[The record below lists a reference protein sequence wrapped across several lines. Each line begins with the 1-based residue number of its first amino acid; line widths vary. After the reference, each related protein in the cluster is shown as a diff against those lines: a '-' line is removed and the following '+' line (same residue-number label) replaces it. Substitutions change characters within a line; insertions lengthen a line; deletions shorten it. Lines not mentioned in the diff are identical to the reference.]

1 VTSVRSAAEVPD
13 PSVGDL
19 LAAWLPGRRWFPA
32 GGASGAGVRVE
43 PWLAVTF
50 DDDVEA
56 GAGAAGGGGADVVV
70 LLVRLRGAGVPGG
83 GVVAQVPLVLTDPA
97 DRGPGFIADVRTAAG
112 DVAVH
117 DGGAHPACWLT
128 LLRASGVG
136 DDVDGAVLTAG
147 GRVVAGEQS
156 NTSVVLPAV
165 PSPDGTG
172 GMLKILRTVTPGPHP
187 DVVVPRALTRAG
199 WDGVPRFLGALQVP
213 TPPVDPG
220 GSPEPAGAAGPAD
233 PRPHGERLTTLAV
246 LSELVP
252 RAADGFELACDH
264 ARRGESFAHLAADLG
279 RVVAELHAVLRQAM
293 PPGPVLDP
301 SRFVGGL
308 RARAALAVAEA
319 PALAPRAAEIDAL
332 LVDLEHRLPR
342 LRLQTVHGD
351 LHLGQAL
358 HGETGWKLIDF
369 EGEPQRPVEERT
381 APDLP
386 LRDVAGMVRSFA
398 YAAAVGG
405 APDPSWEAEAVH
417 AFLGRYRGSAAP
429 AGLQSPGALRAPEL
443 DPPTADAVLAAL
455 VLDKA
460 LYEVVYETRQ
470 RPAWVHI
477 PLSAVDRV
485 LSRPR

>member
-1 VTSVRSAAEVPD
+1 MSAVRPAVGAPD

-32 GGASGAGVRVE
+32 GGASAAGVRVE

-50 DDDVEA
+50 DDDA
-56 GAGAAGGGGADVVV
+56 SGGGDDGDGADVVV

-83 GVVAQVPLVLTDPA
+83 EVVAQVPLVLTDPA
-97 DRGPGFIADVRTAAG
+97 ARGPGFITELRTAAG

-128 LLRASGVG
+128 LLRAAGVG
-136 DDVDGAVLTAG
+136 DGVDGRALTAAG
-147 GRVVAGEQS
+147 HVVAGEQS
-156 NTSVVLPAV
+156 NTSVVLPGA

-199 WDGVPRFLGALQVP
+199 WDGVPRFLGAVQV
-213 TPPVDPG
+213 TTDPG
-220 GSPEPAGAAGPAD
+220 
-233 PRPHGERLTTLAV
+233 TTTALAV

-252 RAADGFELACDH
+252 HARDGFELACEH
-264 ARRGESFAHLAADLG
+264 AGRGESFAHLAADLG
-279 RVVAELHAVLRQAM
+279 RVVAELHTVLVQAM
-293 PPGPVLDP
+293 PPGPLLDP
-301 SRFVGGL
+301 ATFVAGL
-308 RARAALAVAEA
+308 RDRAVLAVAEA
-319 PALAPRAAEIDAL
+319 PGLAARAPAIDAL
-332 LVDLEHRLPR
+332 LDDLQGRLPR

-358 HGETGWKLIDF
+358 HGETGWKLLDF
-369 EGEPQRPVEERT
+369 EGEPQRPAEERA

-386 LRDVAGMVRSFA
+386 LRDVAGMIRSFA

-417 AFLGRYRGSAAP
+417 AFLGRYRQSAAP
-429 AGLQSPGALRAPEL
+429 AALQSPGTRRAPEL
-443 DPPTADAVLAAL
+443 DPPTADAALAAL

-470 RPAWVHI
+470 RPTWVHI

-485 LSRPR
+485 LESARRTR

>member
-1 VTSVRSAAEVPD
+1 MTAVRPALGVPD

-32 GGASGAGVRVE
+32 GGASAAGVRVE

-50 DDDVEA
+50 DGDSP
-56 GAGAAGGGGADVVV
+56 GGGPARAGPSGADVVV

-83 GVVAQVPLVLTDPA
+83 EVVAQVPLVLTDPA
-97 DRGPGFIADVRTAAG
+97 DRGPGYVDDVRTAAG

-117 DGGAHPACWLT
+117 DGGAHPAGWLA
-128 LLRASGVG
+128 LLRAAGVG
-136 DDVDGAVLTAG
+136 DDVPDAELVAG
-147 GRVVAGEQS
+147 GHVVAGEQS
-156 NTSVVLPAV
+156 NTSVVLPGV

-199 WDGVPRFLGALQVP
+199 WEGVPRFLGAVQVA
-213 TPPVDPG
+213 TSPG
-220 GSPEPAGAAGPAD
+220 TSTA
-233 PRPHGERLTTLAV
+233 LAV

-252 RAADGFELACDH
+252 QARDGFELACEH
-264 ARRGESFAHLAADLG
+264 AGRGESFALLAADLG
-279 RVVAELHAVLRQAM
+279 RVVAELHSVLRQAM
-293 PPGPVLDP
+293 PPGPLLDP
-301 SRFVGGL
+301 AAFVAGL
-308 RARAALAVAEA
+308 RDRAALAVTEA
-319 PALAPRAAEIDAL
+319 PGLAPRAPAIDAL
-332 LVDLEHRLPR
+332 LDDLQGRLPR

-358 HGETGWKLIDF
+358 HGATGWKLLDF
-369 EGEPQRPVEERT
+369 EGEPQRPVEQRT

-405 APDPSWEAEAVH
+405 APDPAWEAEAVH
-417 AFLGRYRGSAAP
+417 AFLGRYRQSANASAAVS
-429 AGLQSPGALRAPEL
+429 GLATRRPPEL

-470 RPAWVHI
+470 RPMWVDI

-485 LSRPR
+485 LDRARHTR

>member
-1 VTSVRSAAEVPD
+1 MTAVRPAAGVPD
-13 PSVGDL
+13 PSVGEL

-32 GGASGAGVRVE
+32 GGASAAGVRVE

-50 DDDVEA
+50 DDDA
-56 GAGAAGGGGADVVV
+56 PGGTGPADADADVVV
-70 LLVRLRGAGVPGG
+70 LLVRLLGPGVPGG
-83 GVVAQVPLVLTDPA
+83 EVVAQVPLVLTDPGA
-97 DRGPGFIADVRTAAG
+97 RGPGFVAEVRTAAG

-117 DGGAHPACWLT
+117 DGGAHPACWLA
-128 LLRASGVG
+128 LLRAAGVG
-136 DDVDGAVLTAG
+136 HGVPDEELVAG
-147 GRVVAGEQS
+147 GHVVAGEQS
-156 NTSVVLPAV
+156 NTSVVLPGV

-172 GMLKILRTVTPGPHP
+172 GMLKILRTVSPGPHP

-213 TPPVDPG
+213 TAPG
-220 GSPEPAGAAGPAD
+220 
-233 PRPHGERLTTLAV
+233 TTTALAV

-252 RAADGFELACDH
+252 RSRDGFELACEH
-264 ARRGESFAHLAADLG
+264 AGRGESFALLAADLG

-293 PPGPVLDP
+293 PPGPLLDP
-301 SRFVGGL
+301 ATFVGGL
-308 RARAALAVAEA
+308 RDRAALAVAEA
-319 PALAPRAAEIDAL
+319 PGLAARAPAVDAL
-332 LVDLEHRLPR
+332 LDDLQSRLPR

-358 HGETGWKLIDF
+358 HGETGWKLLDF
-369 EGEPQRPVEERT
+369 EGEPQRPAAERT

-405 APDPSWEAEAVH
+405 APDPWEAESVH
-417 AFLGRYRGSAAP
+417 AFLARYRQSADTSAAVS
-429 AGLQSPGALRAPEL
+429 GLATRRPPEL

-470 RPAWVHI
+470 RPMWVHI

-485 LSRPR
+485 LSRAR

>member
-1 VTSVRSAAEVPD
+1 MTVVRPAADVPD

-32 GGASGAGVRVE
+32 GGASGADARVE

-50 DDDVEA
+50 DDDDA
-56 GAGAAGGGGADVVV
+56 GPPGGDGAGVVV
-70 LLVRLRGAGVPGG
+70 LLVRVRGAGVPGG
-83 GVVAQVPLVLTDPA
+83 EVVAQVPLVLTDPA
-97 DRGPGFIADVRTAAG
+97 EHGPGFVAEVRTAAG
-112 DVAVH
+112 VVAVH
-117 DGGAHPACWLT
+117 DGGAHPAGWLAA
-128 LLRASGVG
+128 LRAMGVG
-136 DDVDGAVLTAG
+136 DGVPDDALTAG
-147 GRVVAGEQS
+147 GHVVAGEQS
-156 NTSVVLPAV
+156 NTSVVLPGV
-165 PSPDGTG
+165 PSPDGAG

-213 TPPVDPG
+213 VPPVEPDETTTT
-220 GSPEPAGAAGPAD
+220 GSRQARSTA
-233 PRPHGERLTTLAV
+233 LAV

-252 RAADGFELACDH
+252 HARDGFELACDH
-264 ARRGESFAHLAADLG
+264 ARRGESFGHLAADLG
-279 RVVAELHAVLRQAM
+279 RVVAELHTVLRQAM
-293 PPGPVLDP
+293 PPGPLLDP
-301 SRFVGGL
+301 SRFVAGL
-308 RARAALAVAEA
+308 RDRAALAVAEA
-319 PALAPRAAEIDAL
+319 PVLARRAAEIDAL
-332 LVDLEHRLPR
+332 LGDMEGWLPR

-358 HGETGWKLIDF
+358 HGATGWKLLDF
-369 EGEPQRPVEERT
+369 EGEPQRPAEERA

-405 APDPSWEAEAVH
+405 AHDPAWEAEAVH
-417 AFLGRYRGSAAP
+417 AFLARYRQSAAP
-429 AGLQSPGALRAPEL
+429 SAALQSLGTRRTPEL

-470 RPAWVHI
+470 RPAWAHI
-477 PLSAVDRV
+477 PLTAVDRV
-485 LSRPR
+485 LDRARRAP